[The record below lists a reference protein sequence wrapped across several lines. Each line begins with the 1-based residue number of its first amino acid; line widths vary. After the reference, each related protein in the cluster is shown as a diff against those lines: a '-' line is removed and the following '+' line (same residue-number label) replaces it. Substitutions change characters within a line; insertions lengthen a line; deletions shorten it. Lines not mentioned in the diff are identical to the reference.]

1 MLWYFCTYF
10 IVQNAIRCINSDSSL
25 VKTKG
30 IGKLSFNIEYVL
42 KKSQRAKNR
51 LGHYL
56 SPVEDV
62 LHNFCNF
69 LKQFLSLKD
78 NIFIDVTCHNGI
90 FGLGFENQGH
100 NEIYNP
106 KLLVTFYLVI

>member
-1 MLWYFCTYF
+1 MLRYFCTYL
-10 IVQNAIRCINSDSSL
+10 IVQNGIRCINSDSSL

-69 LKQFLSLKD
+69 LTPFLLLQD
-78 NIFIDVTCHNGI
+78 DIFMDVTCHNV
-90 FGLGFENQGH
+90 
-100 NEIYNP
+100 
-106 KLLVTFYLVI
+106 LLVFITQMKKSTGFSLL